1 MGGQAAGAWQGVA
14 EGREVPPDGRS
25 VSARAL
31 DPSPL
36 CFRSPRSF
44 PFKHFFFFFSYVKCK
59 SLPLP
64 NELIHVNNLAECLT
78 LRKCSIISKF

>member
-1 MGGQAAGAWQGVA
+1 MEWETGKLGLGLIWGHLWECWGGREGLGGQAAGAWQGVA

-36 CFRSPRSF
+36 CFRSPPVHSLLNI
-44 PFKHFFFFFSYVKCK
+44 FFSF
-59 SLPLP
+59 S
-64 NELIHVNNLAECLT
+64 
-78 LRKCSIISKF
+78 RM